1 METINEHEID
11 GLIQTMRETGI
22 KGLMKYTDV
31 LVLNHMMERGWITP
45 IEQREELI
53 KTLKGESDMEY
64 NEIMNLLQRYDEWR
78 KYLPSY
84 SLRLNQNLDGINKRM
99 NSIIPFKYIGN
110 SPNKR
115 LIGFVVEGS
124 DINIYDGIGKN
135 LILLGSVDKKS
146 WSISWG
152 THSLLQQEHT
162 SYITSS
168 VRELKKRKWL

>member
-11 GLIQTMRETGI
+11 GLIQTMKEMGI
-22 KGLMKYTDV
+22 KGLMKYQDV
-31 LVLNHMMERGWITP
+31 LVLNHMMERGWIPP
-45 IEQREELI
+45 IEKRDELI

-64 NEIMNLLQRYDEWR
+64 NEIMNLINRYSEW
-78 KYLPSY
+78 KSVLPSY

-99 NSIIPFKYIGN
+99 NSVIPFQYIGN

-115 LIGFVVEGS
+115 LVGFVDEGS

-146 WSISWG
+146 WSINWG

>member
-1 METINEHEID
+1 MEQINEHEID
-11 GLIQTMRETGI
+11 GLIQTMKEMGI
-22 KGLMKYTDV
+22 KGLMKYQDV
-31 LVLNHMMERGWITP
+31 LVLNHMMERGWIPP
-45 IEQREELI
+45 IEKRDELI

-64 NEIMNLLQRYDEWR
+64 NQIMNLINRYGEW
-78 KYLPSY
+78 KSVLPSY

-99 NSIIPFKYIGN
+99 NSVIPFQYIGN

-115 LIGFVVEGS
+115 LVGFVDEGS

-152 THSLLQQEHT
+152 NNSLLQQEHT